1 MDVGREKGREA
12 EGERK
17 RGVDGRARERERQRE
32 RERRSRE
39 GGGSGTGG
47 NKALTGRVIPRY
59 VTDGTTGC
67 LMGSLRS
74 SLVYPELRGRNREE
88 RRYPDG
94 GIPGSAGGGGQG
106 YPAAVRREDDIY
118 KTQGHEYGYRYLS
131 VNTAGDVASTCYDDV
146 TMAGAI

>member
-17 RGVDGRARERERQRE
+17 RRGTAGREKEREGERERVRRQRP
-32 RERRSRE
+32 RE

-74 SLVYPELRGRNREE
+74 SLVYPELE
-88 RRYPDG
+88 RRDDTRMG
-94 GIPGSAGGGGQG
+94 VFPGPRGEGGGGRG
-106 YPAAVRREDDIY
+106 IPRPSGGRMIY
-118 KTQGHEYGYRYLS
+118 TKHKVTS
-131 VNTAGDVASTCYDDV
+131 TAIGISL
-146 TMAGAI
+146 

>member
-1 MDVGREKGREA
+1 MGREKGREA

-17 RGVDGRARERERQRE
+17 RRGTAGREKEREGE
-32 RERRSRE
+32 RESEAAAAPRRGWKRDRRQQSTDRSCDTPLRHRRNNWLPHGEFEELSR
-39 GGGSGTGG
+39 
-47 NKALTGRVIPRY
+47 VPRA
-59 VTDGTTGC
+59 
-67 LMGSLRS
+67 
-74 SLVYPELRGRNREE
+74 REE

-94 GIPGSAGGGGQG
+94 GIPGSAGGGGRRQG

-131 VNTAGDVASTCYDDV
+131 VNTACDVASTCYDDV